1 VAGKLSSVFNEGSL
15 FKRTLLHVSTF
26 LVGSVTFI
34 AVMSFVLVSIAKG
47 IAPSEPT
54 STSTSTS
61 TSSSMAAKASAS
73 SAASGEANDDE
84 PEAAAAPAGVPPMGM
99 PGARGRFGPGRHPM
113 RNKGRANMAGR
124 NGAAAD

>member
-15 FKRTLLHVSTF
+15 FKRTLLHVGTF

-47 IAPSEPT
+47 IAPSEP
-54 STSTSTS
+54 TSTSTS